1 MSNIRYHQHD
11 HRDLKPENVLIG
23 RQLWGP
29 TSGIVNEKETGYHFF
44 DKLLIL
50 ISWKRT
56 AETKLKKVTIGCG
69 HQRCGN
75 NFITELFIKV
85 GGYNVHTN
93 QTTGTPNLIR
103 IASHGKFKR
112 IYITSSS
119 SPSPCSTGN
128 LLMKDQPYHPMP
140 KNCWLCQDIRPHGG
154 VLYWPGI
161 WNTLVIW
168 LWCIPETRVLP
179 FKDNR
184 MR

>member
-1 MSNIRYHQHD
+1 M
-11 HRDLKPENVLIG
+11 V
-23 RQLWGP
+23 
-29 TSGIVNEKETGYHFF
+29 
-44 DKLLIL
+44 
-50 ISWKRT
+50 SWKRT

-140 KNCWLCQDIRPHGG
+140 EEVAGFVKTFARTGEYCIDRHYEIRESYDDGACQRH
-154 VLYWPGI
+154 
-161 WNTLVIW
+161 
-168 LWCIPETRVLP
+168 ER
-179 FKDNR
+179 
-184 MR
+184 